1 MRKKQKM
8 SLYDMNN
15 LNIHYHDFQRVK
27 NADGLKGYRYTLDK
41 PLTAEQLQAVNS
53 YKNTIVSSCYYK
65 YAPEIQYTTLI
76 LTDKCIK

>member
-8 SLYDMNN
+8 SLYDMDD
-15 LNIHYHDFQRVK
+15 LNIHYHDFQRVT
-27 NADGLKGYRYTLDK
+27 NAEGLKGYRYTLDK